1 MDDISLFISLETTEK
16 RKYLLDFFKR
26 VKTLKK
32 ENNNIDVYQLG
43 MKEEPNFWGELY
55 EDDPL
60 PEEKCHRKY
69 IRVGPEFQVD
79 I

>member
-16 RKYLLDFFKR
+16 RKYLIDFFKR
-26 VKTLKK
+26 VRTLKK

-43 MKEEPNFWGELY
+43 MQEHPNFWGELY

-60 PEEKCHRKY
+60 PEEKCPRKY
-69 IRVGPEFQVD
+69 ILVEPEFQVD